1 MDPCLPSIIK
11 APKSEALA
19 RVRQKRQNV
28 FPLVQTAHSSR
39 FVLLYVVDNV
49 GFFGLLIAITSISSV
64 AYLITLT
71 SQVSNGNIEQAGQL
85 AEYSN
90 LVAIE
95 TFYTVIMNTDQNMTT
110 NSSYQNWLDAAITSA
125 NVDGIKIEAASK
137 TILISTLQNP
147 KVTGVVSK

>member
-1 MDPCLPSIIK
+1 M
-11 APKSEALA
+11 
-19 RVRQKRQNV
+19 
-28 FPLVQTAHSSR
+28 
-39 FVLLYVVDNV
+39 